1 VAKRISLTVMQ
12 SNKGR
17 PYSFLAG
24 LSLLFLMGF
33 LIYWNVD
40 NYNRT
45 KQELKQDLS
54 VQMDL
59 SIAQYQDSLI
69 QGIFRLIEIDS
80 SGTPTFNATYTFARN
95 GNMHELSTQTH
106 NVHGVSPSQDVKSIE
121 SGMTQGDSSLTVMY
135 DSVNDRKIVAWNKD
149 ISHFQSSFEIIIDT
163 TDITGINLHDAKTI
177 DSLSKQ
183 IAEIGALDDSTKT
196 ILPKIYARINEI
208 YIKRLQDAQL
218 PTDHIV
224 TTLAELGT
232 PDTPSVAIAY
242 SYGTLTG
249 DSLPY
254 AVFEQSGLYV
264 LKQRLPSIIL
274 SMLLFS
280 SVATSFFIILKNWK
294 NQLQLTAVKEEFISN
309 MTHELKTP
317 ISTVGVALEALEN
330 FGVIDDKE
338 KRKEYLDISK
348 HELHRLRI
356 LVDKVIKMSTLDQDL
371 DVINFEDID
380 LRQITEDTIHSMS
393 LLFKKSNAVVAC
405 QYKGDDFI
413 VLGNRVHLVNV
424 LYNIID
430 NAIKYSGDSAQI
442 NVDIE
447 ASQHEV
453 TVSIQDHGPGIDQ
466 AYLPK
471 IFDRLFRVPSH
482 DQHNVKGHGLGLHY
496 AKTVIEKHKGTIT
509 AWSKKETGT
518 TFLIKIPKNLD

>member
-1 VAKRISLTVMQ
+1 
-12 SNKGR
+12 
-17 PYSFLAG
+17 
-24 LSLLFLMGF
+24 MGF

-59 SIAQYQDSLI
+59 SIAEYQDSLI
-69 QGIFRLIEIDS
+69 QGIFRLIEVDS
-80 SGTPTFNATYTFARN
+80 SGTPTFNASYTFASN
-95 GNMHELSTQTH
+95 GNIHELTAQTH
-106 NVHGVSPSQDVKSIE
+106 NVHGVNPSQDVLSIE
-121 SGMTQGDSSLTVMY
+121 SGVTQGDSSLTIMY
-135 DSVNDRKIVAWNKD
+135 DSVNDRKIIAWNKD

-163 TDITGINLHDAKTI
+163 ADITGINLHDATTI

-183 IAEIGALDDSTKT
+183 IAEIGALDDSTRT
-196 ILPKIYARINEI
+196 TLPKIYARINEI
-208 YIKRLQDAQL
+208 YIKHLQDAQL
-218 PTDHIV
+218 PTDHSI
-224 TTLAELGT
+224 TTLTEFGSE
-232 PDTPSVAIAY
+232 DIPSMAIAY
-242 SYGTLTG
+242 SYGPLTG
-249 DSLPY
+249 DKLPY

-264 LKQRLPSIIL
+264 FRKSLPSVIL
-274 SMLLFS
+274 SMLLFGG
-280 SVATSFFIILKNWK
+280 VATSFFLILKNWRD
-294 NQLQLTAVKEEFISN
+294 QLRLTAVKDEFISN

-348 HELHRLRI
+348 HELDRLNI

-371 DVINFEDID
+371 DAINFEDID

-393 LLFKKSNAVVAC
+393 LLFKKSNAVVAY
-405 QYKGDDFI
+405 QYKGDDFR
-413 VLGNRVHLVNV
+413 VKGDKVHLVNV

-447 ASQHEV
+447 ESQHEV
-453 TVSIQDHGPGIDQ
+453 TLSIQDHGPGIDQ
-466 AYLPK
+466 AYLYK

-482 DQHNVKGHGLGLHY
+482 NRHNVKGHGLGLHY
-496 AKTVIEKHKGTIT
+496 VKTVIEKHQGTIT
-509 AWSKKETGT
+509 ASSEKGKGT
-518 TFLIKIPKNLD
+518 TFLIKIPKNLG